1 MAQKIIKIKIT
12 VNQQQVLHAQFEDNV
27 TTRALINK
35 MPFTISMDNLYG
47 REMCHRYGNGALPL
61 DDAKDRS
68 YQVGDISYW
77 PPMGSL
83 VILYAQNGEIF
94 EQEKIGHTSDDVS
107 FFNQINQAQVSF
119 EKE

>member
-1 MAQKIIKIKIT
+1 MSKKTINIKIT
-12 VNQQQVLHAQFEDNV
+12 VNKKQVLHAKFEDNA
-27 TTRALINK
+27 TTQALIAK

-61 DDAKDRS
+61 DDAKDRN
-68 YQVGDISYW
+68 YKIGDISYW

-83 VILYAQNGEIF
+83 VILYAQNGEVF
-94 EQEKIGHTSDDVS
+94 EQQKIGHTTDDVS
-107 FFNQINQAQVSF
+107 FFNQIKQAQVTF